1 MYLDIYVFGNIYLYN
16 VYRHTS
22 IYLQTYICVK
32 IMEKEAMNLQESKKG
47 YMGIFREIWGKSKWY
62 DYSIISK
69 NKKNNNKNILRA
81 VSSREFTY
89 EGLSTKVLLDILQK

>member
-32 IMEKEAMNLQESKKG
+32 IMEKEAMDLQKSKKG
-47 YMGIFREIWGKSKWY
+47 YMGIFREI
-62 DYSIISK
+62 
-69 NKKNNNKNILRA
+69 
-81 VSSREFTY
+81 
-89 EGLSTKVLLDILQK
+89 